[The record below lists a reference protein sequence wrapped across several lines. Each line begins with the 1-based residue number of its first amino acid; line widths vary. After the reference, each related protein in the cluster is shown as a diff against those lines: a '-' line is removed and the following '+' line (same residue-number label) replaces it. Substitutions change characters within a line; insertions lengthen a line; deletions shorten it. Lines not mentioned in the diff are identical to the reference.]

1 MKYRI
6 LTICGSGIATST
18 VAAEKMRQMLN
29 DKGYDVDVVECNDT
43 FQPHAVVPTT
53 TISDSVLRGIRR
65 FQGLAFITGIGMDKV
80 VEEIAAYL
88 DTIQE

>member
-29 DKGYDVDVVECNDT
+29 DKGYDVDVVYRRNW
-43 FQPHAVVPTT
+43 
-53 TISDSVLRGIRR
+53 IRSNR
-65 FQGLAFITGIGMDKV
+65 MP
-80 VEEIAAYL
+80 
-88 DTIQE
+88 